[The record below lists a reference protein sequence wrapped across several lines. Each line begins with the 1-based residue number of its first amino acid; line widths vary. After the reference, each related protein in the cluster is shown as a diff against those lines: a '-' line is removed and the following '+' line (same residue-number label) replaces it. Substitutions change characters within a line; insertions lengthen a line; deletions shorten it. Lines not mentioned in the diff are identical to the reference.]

1 LLPRSGVKGQSQ
13 VTDIKHVCPIN
24 VNVLCYGSNIHSS
37 IFKQEY
43 IKWNLL
49 ELRAAFI
56 ARAQIQTTHT
66 SDFILKA
73 QFSLLNDAF

>member
-1 LLPRSGVKGQSQ
+1 MCVQLMLMFYV
-13 VTDIKHVCPIN
+13 
-24 VNVLCYGSNIHSS
+24 YGSNIHSS

-56 ARAQIQTTHT
+56 ARVQIQTTDTIGFHIKGT
-66 SDFILKA
+66 VQPFERCFLRRI
-73 QFSLLNDAF
+73 